1 MDPTGAHP
9 PQAPVAGRTL
19 LFATLG
25 YLYIAL
31 VVAAIVAGCIL
42 LFRAGAA
49 GLAVL
54 LAGLLLV
61 ILVSLWVTI
70 TVREGRRVSRDEA
83 PRLFRA
89 IDRARAH
96 LRAPEVDVVVLSAD
110 LNAAVLERPR
120 FGVFGPRVRYLV
132 VGLPLLHAMTEPEV
146 RAILAHEFAHLSRQ
160 HNHGHLWLVRVAA
173 TLHTLVTALQAS
185 NHWGRFLF
193 LPFFRW
199 YTPRLEMLTQ
209 AASRAHEYESD
220 RLAARAVGARVMGRS
235 LLRLA
240 VSTVMLDRQVM
251 REILRA
257 SAEHAA
263 PPPDAFAGILRGV
276 QARPGP
282 AVLDQA
288 LRSVIRD
295 RSLDVHSHPS
305 LCERLESLGLS
316 TDPAALLA
324 ELATDEPPAVDVLLD
339 PATLDEVANDLGSA
353 WSMAAAAGWEA
364 LHTDARVWRE
374 AGLDHDGTAV
384 SVDRAALLA
393 HARWAFHCQPPAQ
406 SIPVLRRALE
416 HGPDEPEPA
425 ALLGRLLVE
434 EDDPAAR
441 AEGVA
446 LLEREAARPSVHA
459 PGAVEALQAHY
470 ARAGDAAA
478 LHRLRARELALRNE
492 VLRGLH
498 DRHRL
503 LHNDTFRPYPL
514 PPAAREAL
522 LRALEEQPAVKQAF
536 LVEKQ
541 TRLLADSPVVVLA
554 VHLQVPFYRYSSGS
568 LATRVCE
575 ALLPHVHL
583 PETRDYLVT
592 AVERRSRLLRR
603 LRRTPGAEVYR
614 RGEAVPAPS
623 APGEWVAPGRGSR
636 RRMAA
641 GAFLAAVLVGGAV
654 YAVRGEDE
662 GRDERRLAKLRRAAR
677 EAPASARA
685 NRRLA
690 EELVRQ
696 DRWDEAEGPLERA
709 AALEPGNVWLH
720 NALGWARIQKGE
732 YAQALAPLRRA
743 VALEPEHPYAVH
755 NLGWALF
762 NADSLDEAE
771 RVYRTVVRIRPD
783 VPGARGE
790 LARVLVAMRR
800 LQEAETEFSRALRQ
814 DPDEPWLLHGLAVAQ
829 LQQGRM
835 ANAEANL
842 RRAAALDPRNP
853 LIWADL
859 GHLEHLNGDYA
870 QSAAAFQRAHEL
882 DPTYFANQPYR
893 AGMWEASRAGR
904 PYEPPPN
911 PNTNE
916 TR

>member
-1 MDPTGAHP
+1 MNVKMDPAGAHP
-9 PQAPVAGRTL
+9 PQAPVAGRVL

-25 YLYIAL
+25 YLYIAVVMVAVGAAAVLMALAGAGGL
-31 VVAAIVAGCIL
+31 VVLPAW
-42 LFRAGAA
+42 
-49 GLAVL
+49 
-54 LAGLLLV
+54 LLLV
-61 ILVSLWVTI
+61 IVLSLWVKI
-70 TVREGRRVSRDEA
+70 ADPEGKPLRREEA

-89 IDRARAH
+89 IDRARAQ
-96 LRAPEVDVVVLSAD
+96 LRAPEVDVVLLGAAA
-110 LNAAVLERPR
+110 NAGVLERPR
-120 FGVFGPRVRYLV
+120 FGVFGPRVRYLE
-132 VGLPLLHAMTEPEV
+132 VGLPLLHAMSEPEV

-160 HNHGHLWLVRVAA
+160 HNRGHLWLVRAA
-173 TLHTLVTALQAS
+173 TTWHRLVTGLQAL

-199 YTPRLEMLTQ
+199 YTPRLEVLTQ

-220 RLAARAVGARVMGRS
+220 RLAARAVGARVMGRA

-251 REILRA
+251 RGILRA
-257 SAEHAA
+257 SADHAA
-263 PPPDAFAGILRGV
+263 PPPDAFAALLRGA
-276 QARPGP
+276 QARPDP
-282 AVLDQA
+282 AALDQA
-288 LRSVIRD
+288 LRSVVHD
-295 RSLDVHSHPS
+295 RSLEVHSHPS

-316 TDPAALLA
+316 TDPASLLA
-324 ELATDEPPAVDVLLD
+324 EFETDEPPAVDALLD
-339 PATLDEVANDLGSA
+339 PALVAAATEELGAA

-374 AGLDHDGTAV
+374 AGLDDGGAQNAG
-384 SVDRAALLA
+384 RAALLA
-393 HARWAFHCQPPAQ
+393 HARWAFHCQPPDQ
-406 SIPVLRRALE
+406 SIPLLRRALE

-434 EDDPAAR
+434 EDDAAAR

-470 ARAGDAAA
+470 ARVGAAAA
-478 LHRLRARELALRNE
+478 LHRLRARELALRDE

-554 VHLQVPFYRYSSGS
+554 VHLHVPFYRYSSGS

-583 PETRDYLVT
+583 PETRDYLVA
-592 AVERRSRLLRR
+592 AVEGRSRLLRR
-603 LRRTPGAEVYR
+603 LRRMPGAEVYR
-614 RGEAVPAPS
+614 RGEAVPEPL
-623 APGEWVAPGRGSR
+623 APGEWAAPGAGPR
-636 RRMAA
+636 RRTAA

-654 YAVRGEDE
+654 YAVTGEDE

-677 EAPASARA
+677 EAPATARA
-685 NRRLA
+685 HRRLA

-696 DRWDEAEGPLERA
+696 DRWAEAEGPLERA

-762 NADSLDEAE
+762 NAGSLDEAE

-783 VPGARGE
+783 LPRARGE
-790 LARVLVAMRR
+790 LAEVLVAMGR
-800 LQEAETEFSRALRQ
+800 LGEAETEFSRALRQ
-814 DPDEPWLLHGLAVAQ
+814 DPDDAWLLHGLAIAQ
-829 LQQGRM
+829 MRQGRM
-835 ANAEANL
+835 AYAEGNL
-842 RRAAALDPRNP
+842 RRAAALAPRNA

-904 PYEPPPN
+904 MID
-911 PNTNE
+911 
-916 TR
+916 R